1 MDKFERN
8 EKPRQRRNSTNSSN
22 IQDPILNEQINL
34 VHSRTGF
41 WANSVAGESME
52 INTARMVNLPPDII
66 TVAENKARETERSHA
81 LVTAFRGVFA
91 AKDVDGIMSALNSC
105 PFI

>member
-41 WANSVAGESME
+41 WANYVAGES
-52 INTARMVNLPPDII
+52 IWR
-66 TVAENKARETERSHA
+66 
-81 LVTAFRGVFA
+81 
-91 AKDVDGIMSALNSC
+91 
-105 PFI
+105 